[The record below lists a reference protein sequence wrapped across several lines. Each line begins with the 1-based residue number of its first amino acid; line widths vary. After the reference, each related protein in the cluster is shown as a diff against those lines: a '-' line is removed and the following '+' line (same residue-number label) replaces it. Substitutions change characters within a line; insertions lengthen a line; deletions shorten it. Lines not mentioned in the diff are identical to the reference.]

1 MVRSGGAGLAALL
14 LLGGC
19 GGGERSAL
27 AVSIVADADAATV
40 TCTDTSSGVCHVA
53 FATATPLR
61 GDIRKGESRRFDGV
75 MPGTPVCIEPE
86 PVDLAKCN
94 RTVIK
99 QGTQKIAR
107 SRVTR

>member
-1 MVRSGGAGLAALL
+1 MVRLGVAGLAAL

-27 AVSIVADADAATV
+27 SVSLRAESSAATV
-40 TCTDTSSGVCHVA
+40 QCVDTSSGLCHVA

-61 GDIRKGESRRFDGV
+61 GDIPKGESRRFEGV
-75 MPGTPVCIEPE
+75 VPGTPMCIEPE
-86 PVDLAKCN
+86 PVDLSKCN
-94 RTVIK
+94 RTAIK

-107 SRVTR
+107 SRVTS